1 MDKVAGTTT
10 KKLIRSK
17 SGLKI
22 VAANDDLRSPFV
34 MCEPEWTPDKEVS
47 M

>member
-1 MDKVAGTTT
+1 MEKVAETTT

-47 M
+47 T